1 MTPATP
7 QDQTGQQAN
16 PSSTVTPFP
25 GTTTGANKP
34 STKSELTP
42 RQRRELEHYAKLLI
56 TRERVKQL
64 AKSHD
69 ELILRISKLEGV
81 IEFLQG
87 TTTFTKLEG
96 KS

>member
-1 MTPATP
+1 MQTDQGHQAT
-7 QDQTGQQAN
+7 

-25 GTTTGANKP
+25 GTTTGASKP

-42 RQRRELEHYAKLLI
+42 GQRRELEHYAELLI
-56 TRERVKQL
+56 TIEQVKQL
-64 AKSHD
+64 TKSHD